1 MKDVYGLNLQIKNN
15 LDAIADNARKLK
27 GLEVMQWAFTV
38 GTFAIYFSFTTV
50 IFGGVSVW
58 GLQEYLFKNSTNT
71 IALVWVVVVIFV
83 VPLALSLGKHYNYQS
98 ISDSFINR
106 NRASLI
112 IHSMIGLALISGVY
126 YEAISSSAN
135 LQAKAFNAVDYKG
148 NLANILNSGNSVT
161 ADSGLSR
168 DLAKAEKL
176 LAQCKDKEA
185 RGLERHCKG
194 SQANVDS
201 LKNQIEMSHKASAE
215 ASANAVTAKGDVLKN
230 AVDEQSLP
238 AAKWFAQTFSM
249 SNDGG
254 TMMIVIIAAL
264 FFELIHLTT
273 VFSEIRALI
282 RKQELKTNGEYM
294 QNAYFNATGKVYN
307 PDDFKDER
315 VIDLSKDELA
325 PTNPAP
331 TFQDDGYEIRT
342 KGQPYKDNKTGFG
355 FVPQTAKLFKW
366 QDEPN
371 LPAKPEKQGFGFIP
385 TRSPERLDAENRRKY
400 PQEIVMPTGKGKT
413 PDDYALIPR
422 ADRKTRDL
430 GMGSATSSAASK
442 PRVEQA
448 EKPIVEPRARGLL
461 EPDKNPVHGVTGE
474 PVTARQAQQE
484 GMDNIYPA
492 WVAAVHSG
500 ECKPSI
506 DSTRSWIQKRIAPVM
521 TGSKT
526 NDLKRIDQMR
536 KGFFTRAMKEGLMQV
551 NPNYTNGGKK
561 YIWIG

>member
-161 ADSGLSR
+161 ADSGLSA
-168 DLAKAEKL
+168 DIANAQMK
-176 LAQCKDKEA
+176 LAQCEERLKQGKEK
-185 RGLERHCKG
+185 HCEG
-194 SQANVDS
+194 SKAKLTA
-201 LKNQIEMSHKASAE
+201 LKEQSDATLKASAD

-282 RKQELKTNGEYM
+282 RKQELKTNGEHM

-355 FVPQTAKLFKW
+355 FVPQTAARFKW
-366 QDEPN
+366 QDSEIE
-371 LPAKPEKQGFGFIP
+371 LPAKPERTFGFIP
-385 TRSPERLDAENRRKY
+385 SRSGDSLAAENRRKY
-400 PQEIVMPTGKGKT
+400 PQEIVMPMTDRPTPHDYGAVPRKEHKHPSPHAGTVPTTPTGTAPARPLEQTVYTALEQPTAGTGTAGDDDAGT
-413 PDDYALIPR
+413 P
-422 ADRKTRDL
+422 ADR
-430 GMGSATSSAASK
+430 AAFEAHNHLY
-442 PRVEQA
+442 PQWRA
-448 EKPIVEPRARGLL
+448 EVQRG
-461 EPDKNPVHGVTGE
+461 EMAA
-474 PVTARQAQQE
+474 TARACRDFVAKHTGVDALSMRQA
-484 GMDNIYPA
+484 
-492 WVAAVHSG
+492 
-500 ECKPSI
+500 
-506 DSTRSWIQKRIAPVM
+506 
-521 TGSKT
+521 
-526 NDLKRIDQMR
+526 
-536 KGFFTRAMKEGLMQV
+536 
-551 NPNYTNGGKK
+551 K
-561 YIWIG
+561 YIWNEWGKRAVGENVLSLNPEYSPGNRKLKYLKAA

>member
-1 MKDVYGLNLQIKNN
+1 MKDVYGLSLQIKNN
-15 LDAIADNARKLK
+15 LDAIKDNARKLN

-71 IALVWVVVVIFV
+71 IALVWVIVVIMV
-83 VPLALSLGKHYNYQS
+83 VPMALSLGKHYNYQS

-106 NRASLI
+106 NRAGLI

-135 LQAKAFNAVDYKG
+135 LQAKAFSAVDYKG
-148 NLANILNSGNSVT
+148 NLATIMTSGNSVT
-161 ADSGLSR
+161 ADSGLSA
-168 DLAKAEKL
+168 DIANAQMK
-176 LAQCKDKEA
+176 LAQCEERLKQGKEK
-185 RGLERHCKG
+185 HCEG
-194 SQANVDS
+194 SKAKVNALKEQSGAS
-201 LKNQIEMSHKASAE
+201 LKASAD
-215 ASANAVTAKGDVLKN
+215 ASANAVTAKGDVLKS

-238 AAKWFAQTFSM
+238 AAKWFAQTFSV

-282 RKQELKTNGEYM
+282 QKQELKANGEHL

-331 TFQDDGYEIRT
+331 AFQDDGYEIRT

-355 FVPQTAKLFKW
+355 FVPQATKLFKW

-371 LPAKPEKQGFGFIP
+371 LPAKPERQAFGFVP
-385 TRSPERLDAENRRKY
+385 SRKSSDSLDAESRRKY
-400 PQEIVMPTGKGKT
+400 PQTIVMPTGKGKASDDCTVVPSKGFNT
-413 PDDYALIPR
+413 PAHANGSGNNQGDSEGLQLPVIQLPVGAIANSGKSSVYATAEQAKVGQVIACPCCG
-422 ADRKTRDL
+422 KTFSKANKWHLFCSNNR
-430 GMGSATSSAASK
+430 K
-442 PRVEQA
+442 PREDGGNCSDDWHNAQNPERLAAAQA
-448 EKPIVEPRARGLL
+448 KAR
-461 EPDKNPVHGVTGE
+461 
-474 PVTARQAQQE
+474 
-484 GMDNIYPA
+484 
-492 WVAAVHSG
+492 
-500 ECKPSI
+500 
-506 DSTRSWIQKRIAPVM
+506 KRKA
-521 TGSKT
+521 
-526 NDLKRIDQMR
+526 
-536 KGFFTRAMKEGLMQV
+536 
-551 NPNYTNGGKK
+551 
-561 YIWIG
+561 

>member
-1 MKDVYGLNLQIKNN
+1 MKDVYGLSLQIKNN
-15 LDAIADNARKLK
+15 LDAIKDNARKLN

-71 IALVWVVVVIFV
+71 IALVWVIVVIMV
-83 VPLALSLGKHYNYQS
+83 VPMALSLGKHYNYQS

-106 NRASLI
+106 NRAGLI

-148 NLANILNSGNSVT
+148 NLATIMTSGNSVT
-161 ADSGLSR
+161 ADSGLSA
-168 DLAKAEKL
+168 DIANAQMK
-176 LAQCKDKEA
+176 LAQCEERLKQGKEK
-185 RGLERHCKG
+185 HCEG
-194 SQANVDS
+194 SKAKVNALKEQSGAS
-201 LKNQIEMSHKASAE
+201 LKASAD

-282 RKQELKTNGEYM
+282 QKQELKANGEHL

-355 FVPQTAKLFKW
+355 FVPQTAARFKW
-366 QDEPN
+366 MDSEIE
-371 LPAKPEKQGFGFIP
+371 LPAKPERKFGFIP
-385 TRSPERLDAENRRKY
+385 SKSSDSLAAENRRKY
-400 PQEIVMPTGKGKT
+400 VQEIVVPMTDRPT
-413 PDDYALIPR
+413 PHDYGAVPRKDANLGTHKPLGQATRQLGIPSHPSLDEASR
-422 ADRKTRDL
+422 TDSETSLNDRLKRVADEL
-430 GMGSATSSAASK
+430 
-442 PRVEQA
+442 
-448 EKPIVEPRARGLL
+448 
-461 EPDKNPVHGVTGE
+461 
-474 PVTARQAQQE
+474 
-484 GMDNIYPA
+484 YPA
-492 WVAAVHSG
+492 W
-500 ECKPSI
+500 
-506 DSTRSWIQKRIAPVM
+506 IQAIKAKEITSAKEP
-521 TGSKT
+521 TQKFIW
-526 NDLKRIDQMR
+526 KHDQ
-536 KGFFTRAMKEGLMQV
+536 GGEGLTVLSANETQR
-551 NPNYTNGGKK
+551 
-561 YIWIG
+561 IWIEWQSRALCDGVLIANPKYQPGNRQAKYLLA